1 MVWLERPGYAQS
13 PPASNN
19 LLNCLCDNELITLN
33 CSTLK
38 TFKFTGIIA
47 FENCLLNSVRP
58 IGHKVLLDLHNSVG
72 NCRKMA
78 LLFFAGEMC
87 NS

>member
-1 MVWLERPGYAQS
+1 MVWLGRPGYAQS

-38 TFKFTGIIA
+38 ALNLIKA
-47 FENCLLNSVRP
+47 FENSVLNSVRP

-78 LLFFAGEMC
+78 LLFFDGEMC